1 MCTTPLGDERGYGT
15 KQSDPSTPGECEMYY
30 GHEAGFLRIAELRQK
45 AAAERRAREAE
56 ENAHQHVEGPRRPGR
71 RAGRYW
77 FRTA

>member
-1 MCTTPLGDERGYGT
+1 
-15 KQSDPSTPGECEMYY
+15 MYY

-56 ENAHQHVEGPRRPGR
+56 EHGHQHREEPRRPGR